1 MPFLGAGK
9 FKFLKNRRGF
19 LQSFLPVLQPL
30 ILHDETILGDSS
42 ADVVE
47 LVVTSDL
54 QASPLALDMSFSKV
68 PMKTTTMLHHLKGQK
83 NKSL

>member
-1 MPFLGAGK
+1 M
-9 FKFLKNRRGF
+9 
-19 LQSFLPVLQPL
+19 
-30 ILHDETILGDSS
+30 ILHDETILGDWS

-68 PMKTTTMLHHLKGQK
+68 LMRTTTMLHHLKGQK
-83 NKSL
+83 

>member
-1 MPFLGAGK
+1 MLLF
-9 FKFLKNRRGF
+9 FDKN
-19 LQSFLPVLQPL
+19 LPGLQPL
-30 ILHDETILGDSS
+30 ILHDETILGDWS

-68 PMKTTTMLHHLKGQK
+68 LMRTTTMLHHLKGQK
-83 NKSL
+83 KIIMS

>member
-1 MPFLGAGK
+1 M
-9 FKFLKNRRGF
+9 
-19 LQSFLPVLQPL
+19 
-30 ILHDETILGDSS
+30 ILHDETILGDWS

-68 PMKTTTMLHHLKGQK
+68 LMRTTTMLHHLKGQK
-83 NKSL
+83 KSLCLRFMDLLSVYKD